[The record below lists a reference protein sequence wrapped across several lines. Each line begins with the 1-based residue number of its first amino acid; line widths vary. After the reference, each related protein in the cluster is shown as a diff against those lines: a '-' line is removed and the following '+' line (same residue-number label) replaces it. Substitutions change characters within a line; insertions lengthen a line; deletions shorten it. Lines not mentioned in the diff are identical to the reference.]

1 MSKIRQSAGF
11 VALRLSRL
19 LLAAIALGAAVPT
32 LAEEPYW
39 QCARFARE
47 FSGIDIRG
55 DAWTWWGQAEGR
67 YARGNR
73 PRVGAVLSFTPS
85 GPMRL
90 GHVATVTRVLGSREI
105 AVTHANWSPIN
116 GTRGQIERDVL
127 IRDVSE
133 DNDWSR
139 VRVWFAPIADLG
151 TTEWPVDGFI
161 YPSRAPKFAEPRLQ
175 LASATVPARAQPA
188 PRLTYARLDTLTVG
202 EAPARGLRLGRDVI
216 RLAMLEDRQGR

>member
-1 MSKIRQSAGF
+1 MRRSGFF
-11 VALRLSRL
+11 VAM
-19 LLAAIALGAAVPT
+19 IALMSAAPA

-47 FSGIDIRG
+47 FSGIEIRG
-55 DAWTWWGQAEGR
+55 DAWTWWDQAEGR

-73 PRVGAVLSFTPS
+73 PQVGAVLSFTPT

-90 GHVATVTRVLGSREI
+90 GHVATVTRVFGDREI

-127 IRDVSE
+127 IRDVS
-133 DNDWSR
+133 DNNDWSR

-151 TTEWPVDGFI
+151 TTAWPVDGFI
-161 YPSRAPKFAEPRLQ
+161 YPTGLPKFAEPKLQ
-175 LASATVPARAQPA
+175 LASVQTPMRAA
-188 PRLTYARLDTLTVG
+188 PRLAYANIETLVIGT
-202 EAPARGLRLGRDVI
+202 PPKRGLRLGNDVI